1 MPYGKWEILLHF
13 GDFKNVDLFR
23 QGLYFFRASVYTKQ
37 SVVNEDKKVVE
48 VKKPFLAYIHFE
60 NTVSNRQSKSRIGML
75 TVEEMKKH
83 PAQILNGGTQF
94 CTRCLRIQYQEQMTE
109 IRESCLFRV
118 TMPIFK
124 KKAVFIDI
132 DLVFAERHADEYREK
147 GIIALEKKFKH
158 VETTTLVIEELTS
171 IHTMYPVTFSD
182 QYFCLLDLQIHVEFH
197 SVEATFSSLS
207 DKLSK
212 QQSSSIAKILSTERQ
227 FEVPTKDEWR
237 LLEDYRKYY
246 LQLLLRTHRSLRE
259 IINDSHSIKSEHRS
273 RILKELGISEFPIKE
288 LEPPGGWELQD
299 DGKRTVIKTFYQ
311 ILTAGG
317 KEEEKLAANKLTNSE
332 VWCGMVRGMDN
343 LSGSIFEI
351 WNVLVRIVPYFRR
364 RVLRKY
370 FLSWQEEF
378 VERMGAVIFRET
390 KCISDR
396 LKWAQRTDSLH
407 EIISTKVRKQ
417 RASVEALPPPKVQNL
432 IYMVPPKLQAVIFE
446 QTFNAISKQENKLGA
461 GSVRVRRPIKIKQ
474 PFKGCHVIVLVH
486 GYQGSAWDMRIFKNH
501 LQVLLEHTDAEPLFL
516 CSRVNEQKKT
526 EGDIKDMGRRLA
538 KEVDDFVKKN
548 CNRGRPSR
556 ISFVTHSLGGVIARA
571 AFVEPAF
578 KPYTKYLW
586 TFLSLAVCHVGILF
600 GTVLVRGGL
609 AVLKMWNKS
618 TALTQLSLGDDQDP
632 KKSFMYYLS
641 TQKGLEYFQHV
652 LLISSPADKYTPYHS
667 ARIEPINQPLPL
679 AQVYNEM
686 CRNLLDPMQN
696 THLTRFDVSFAKKQ
710 NFWND
715 TIGRSAHI
723 FFLDQPKY
731 VDTLLNVYKAFFL

>member
-1 MPYGKWEILLHF
+1 MPYGKWEIFLYF

-23 QGLYFFRASVYTKQ
+23 QGLYFFRASVYTKEK
-37 SVVNEDKKVVE
+37 VVNQENKIE
-48 VKKPFLAYIHFE
+48 EEKKPFLAYIHFE
-60 NTVSNRQSKSRIGML
+60 NPASSCQSTSRNGML
-75 TVEEMKKH
+75 TKEEMKKN

-94 CTRCLRIQYQEQMTE
+94 LTRCIRIQYQEQMTE

-118 TMPIFK
+118 TMPFFM

-132 DLVFAERHADEYREK
+132 DLVFAERHANEYREK
-147 GIIALEKKFKH
+147 GIIGLEKKFKH

-197 SVEATFSSLS
+197 SVEATFSSAT

-212 QQSSSIAKILSTERQ
+212 QQSSSISKILSAERQ

-237 LLEDYRKYY
+237 TLEDYRKYY
-246 LQLLLRTHRSLRE
+246 LKLLLRTHRSLRE
-259 IINDSHSIKSEHRS
+259 IINDPQSIKSEHRS
-273 RILKELGISEFPIKE
+273 RILKELGVSEFPIKE
-288 LEPPGGWELQD
+288 LDPPGGYELQD
-299 DGKRTVIKTFYQ
+299 DGKRTIIKSFYQ
-311 ILTAGG
+311 MLTEGG
-317 KEEEKLAANKLTNSE
+317 KEEEKMAANKLTNSE
-332 VWCGMVRGMDN
+332 VWCGMVRDMDN

-351 WNVLVRIVPYFRR
+351 WNVLVRSVPHLRR

-370 FLSWQEEF
+370 FLAWQDEF

-396 LKWAQRTDSLH
+396 LKWAHRTDSWH
-407 EIISTKVRKQ
+407 EFMSTKVRKQ
-417 RASVEALPPPKVQNL
+417 RESVEALPPPKVQNL

-446 QTFNAISKQENKLGA
+446 QTFNAISKEEIGT
-461 GSVRVRRPIKIKQ
+461 GSVRVRRSIKIKQ

-486 GYQGSAWDMRIFKNH
+486 GYQGSPWDMRIFKNH

-516 CSRVNEQKKT
+516 CSSVNEQKKT

-538 KEVDDFVKKN
+538 KEVDDFIRRN
-548 CNRGRPSR
+548 CIRGRPSR

-571 AFVEPAF
+571 ALVEPAF
-578 KPYTKYLW
+578 KPYHKYLW

-600 GTVLVRGGL
+600 GTVLIKSAV

-686 CRNLLDPMQN
+686 CRNLLNPLQN
-696 THLTRFDVSFAKKQ
+696 TYLTRFDVSFAKKQ
-710 NFWND
+710 DFWND
-715 TIGRSAHI
+715 KIGRSAHI